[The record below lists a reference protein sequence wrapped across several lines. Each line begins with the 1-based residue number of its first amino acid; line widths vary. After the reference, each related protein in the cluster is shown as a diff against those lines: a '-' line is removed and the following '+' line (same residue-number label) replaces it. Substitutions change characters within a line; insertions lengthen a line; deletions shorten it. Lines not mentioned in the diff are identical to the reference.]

1 MQRRPLYLE
10 IFLVSFAVLL
20 LQIAYTRIFS
30 FKVSSYF
37 TYLIIGFALLGI
49 GSGGV
54 FVALSSR
61 LRALA
66 TERWVAV
73 CAPVGALAVGLGYA
87 IVASLPLDL
96 SAQATRPDS
105 IARLVGVCGI
115 LYGGFLAMGLVV
127 AAILAG
133 RPLAANRLYAADLA
147 GAGAGCAAAIPLL
160 VWLTPPGC
168 VFAAAAA
175 LSAAGV
181 RSALRARWPAAAVGG
196 VALLVP
202 LLGLALGSERL
213 PDPVV
218 DRSKTLSAE
227 ERERLEVTP
236 IFSRWSPVFRVDV
249 LESPRWPHLKILAHD
264 GLWGSALWRSE
275 SQNAEGATGGP
286 THHVLPFA
294 VANPEPR
301 VLVIG
306 AAGGHDVLAS
316 IELGASHVT
325 AVELNPVT
333 VSLLEEHF
341 ADFTGHIPRHEKVTL
356 VNAEGRAFLRSDA
369 SQYDVIYF
377 VAPDSFATMNA
388 AQASGFVLVESYL
401 YTVETIQECLRHLN
415 PGGILAMQFGEMDP
429 SRPLRTPRY
438 LATARRAYETLG
450 IPEFPR
456 HVLLAVSE
464 LPPLAGV
471 HSFPLSTILLSTTPY
486 DAARIERLFA
496 AAREVPVTKVEHA
509 WGRAR
514 GQGVVGGLIDAPRE
528 ELDALQ
534 AGYPYHITPV
544 TDDSP
549 YFWHFVR
556 FANFLPG
563 ATVPAHLD
571 PAVARGE
578 SALLVMFGVSTA
590 FALVFLLLPFLALR
604 GRWARL
610 PHKRASV
617 PYFAALGLGF
627 MGYEVSLIQKLTLF
641 LGYPT
646 RALTVTLCALLV
658 AAGLGSWLSGRVV
671 ERRDR
676 VLLLLVSA
684 LLLLTAFYRSGL
696 DRLVDAA
703 GGAPLAARIA
713 LAVGVL
719 TPLGLVLGAFLPLGL
734 ASVSRA
740 SPPELRSEYVAW
752 SWAVNGFFSVVG
764 SILVTIVSMSYGFR
778 TVLLLAAAL
787 YVAAGLCL
795 RALPLA
801 QSSES

>member
-1 MQRRPLYLE
+1 MQRRPPYLE

-37 TYLIIGFALLGI
+37 TYLIIGFAMLGV

-61 LRALA
+61 LRAIRPERLIAALA
-66 TERWVAV
+66 PA
-73 CAPVGALAVGLGYA
+73 GALVVALGYA
-87 IVASLPLDL
+87 VVAALALDL
-96 SAQATRPDS
+96 STDAARPGQ
-105 IARLVGVCGI
+105 IARLAFVCSV
-115 LYGGFLAMGLVV
+115 LYAGFLAMGVVV

-133 RPLAANRLYAADLA
+133 RPQGVSRLYAADLA

-160 VWLTPPGC
+160 VALTPPGC
-168 VFAAAAA
+168 IFAAASAFAGAGACAA
-175 LSAAGV
+175 LRDRRGGAIAGSIAALA
-181 RSALRARWPAAAVGG
+181 ALA
-196 VALLVP
+196 
-202 LLGLALGSERL
+202 GLALAAERL

-218 DRSKTLSAE
+218 DRGKTLGAE
-227 ERERLEVTP
+227 QVQRLGITRV
-236 IFSRWSPVFRVDV
+236 FHRWSPVFRVDV
-249 LESPRWPHLKILAHD
+249 LESPLWPHLKVLAHD
-264 GLWGSALWRSE
+264 GLWGSALWRVDPSDGGF
-275 SQNAEGATGGP
+275 ARVDTGIQR
-286 THHVLPFA
+286 LAFA
-294 VANPEPR
+294 AVRPQPG

-306 AAGGHDVLAS
+306 AAGGHEVMAS
-316 IELGASHVT
+316 IHFGAAHVT
-325 AVELNPVT
+325 GVELNPVSI
-333 VSLLEEHF
+333 SLLEEHF
-341 ADFTGHIPRHEKVTL
+341 ADYTGRVARHERVTL
-356 VNAEGRAFLRSDA
+356 VNAEGRSFLRSNP
-369 SQYDVIYF
+369 SRYDLVYF
-377 VAPDSFATMNA
+377 VAPDSYATMNA
-388 AQASGFVLVESYL
+388 AQASGFVLAESYL
-401 YTVETIQECLRHLN
+401 YTVEAIQAALGRLA
-415 PGGILAMQFGEMDP
+415 PGGLLAIQFGEVDP
-429 SRPLRTPRY
+429 NRPVRTLRY
-438 LATARRAYETLG
+438 LATARRALEGLG
-450 IPEFPR
+450 VHEFAR
-456 HVLLAVSE
+456 HVLVATTRQSM
-464 LPPLAGV
+464 PLLHA
-471 HSFPLSTILLSTTPY
+471 FPVSTILVG
-486 DAARIERLFA
+486 AAPFGAAEIDRFFA
-496 AAREVPVTKVEHA
+496 AADAVPVTTVDHA
-509 WGRAR
+509 LGRASAR
-514 GQGVVGGLIDAPRE
+514 GAVGRVI
-528 ELDALQ
+528 ELPSERLARLY
-534 AGYPYHITPV
+534 ASYPYRIDPV
-544 TDDSP
+544 FDDAP
-549 YFWHFVR
+549 YFWHFVSFR
-556 FANFLPG
+556 KLLG
-563 ATVPAHLD
+563 AARLSMAGD
-571 PAVARGE
+571 PSVAQGE
-578 SALLVMFGVSTA
+578 SALVVMLVLSTL
-590 FALVFLLLPFLALR
+590 FALVFLILPFAVVR
-604 GRWARL
+604 DRFARL

-627 MGYEVSLIQKLTLF
+627 MGFEVCLIQKLTLF

-787 YVAAGLCL
+787 YVAAALCL